1 MRIALM
7 LVAIAPLFG
16 GDFETFTD
24 NSLNYTQRTEGC
36 LGLRGNRAP
45 EVLDA
50 MRAALENSHL
60 QGCAGVNLRVAG
72 AADRLVE
79 AAVKSADPGARAVAV
94 RELGTMQKAEYL
106 PVLRKAAEDV
116 ELIVASNAV
125 EGLVR
130 YENHASAPEL
140 REIALMGG
148 VMTALALDPLVDWG
162 DAAAIGIARK
172 LILREAP
179 GDLLVGIRVVGLMGD
194 ASDLPKLRE
203 LGKNDMAMGS
213 GSRGFGLMPA
223 ISLARA
229 AKTAVEAI
237 EKRAGR

>member
-60 QGCAGVNLRVAG
+60 QGCAGVNLRLAG
-72 AADRLVE
+72 AAALLLD

-106 PVLRKAAEDV
+106 PVLRKAAEDA

-148 VMTALALDPLVDWG
+148 VMTALAL
-162 DAAAIGIARK
+162 
-172 LILREAP
+172 

-213 GSRGFGLMPA
+213 GSRGFGVMPA